1 MASSWR
7 AGTSEET
14 VNIKFKKKQQ
24 TIQTIFDL
32 VFLKLPLP
40 AINVAW
46 IIMRTALN
54 DGVQC

>member
-1 MASSWR
+1 M
-7 AGTSEET
+7 
-14 VNIKFKKKQQ
+14 
-24 TIQTIFDL
+24 TIYVL

-54 DGVQC
+54 DGVQY